1 MSSRRPIALV
11 TGGSRGIGAA
21 TARRLAADGW
31 DLAINYRKAAAE
43 AERVAN
49 EAEQAGAR
57 ARCYA
62 ADVSVAEHVTAMFE
76 RVEAEMGV
84 VTGLVCNAGMNHW
97 NGLLEQTLEQW
108 SQILAVDLTGPFLC
122 TKAAVPAMLRAGG
135 GSVVNVSSIAGIT
148 GGTVGP
154 GYAAAKGGV
163 IAMTRYLGREL
174 TRQGVRVNAVAP
186 IFTETEMIVDVP
198 KETVDR
204 ITANYRLGRMV
215 KADEVADVI
224 AYLLGP
230 RSSAITGEV
239 ITIGA

>member
-1 MSSRRPIALV
+1 
-11 TGGSRGIGAA
+11 
-21 TARRLAADGW
+21 
-31 DLAINYRKAAAE
+31 
-43 AERVAN
+43 
-49 EAEQAGAR
+49 
-57 ARCYA
+57 
-62 ADVSVAEHVTAMFE
+62 
-76 RVEAEMGV
+76 
-84 VTGLVCNAGMNHW
+84 MNHW
-97 NGLLEQTLEQW
+97 NGLLEQTPEQW

-198 KETVDR
+198 KETVNR

>member
-1 MSSRRPIALV
+1 
-11 TGGSRGIGAA
+11 
-21 TARRLAADGW
+21 
-31 DLAINYRKAAAE
+31 
-43 AERVAN
+43 
-49 EAEQAGAR
+49 
-57 ARCYA
+57 
-62 ADVSVAEHVTAMFE
+62 
-76 RVEAEMGV
+76 
-84 VTGLVCNAGMNHW
+84 MNHW

-163 IAMTRYLGREL
+163 ISMTRYLGREL

-198 KETVDR
+198 KETVER
-204 ITANYRLGRMV
+204 ITANYRLGRMA

>member
-1 MSSRRPIALV
+1 
-11 TGGSRGIGAA
+11 
-21 TARRLAADGW
+21 
-31 DLAINYRKAAAE
+31 
-43 AERVAN
+43 
-49 EAEQAGAR
+49 
-57 ARCYA
+57 
-62 ADVSVAEHVTAMFE
+62 
-76 RVEAEMGV
+76 
-84 VTGLVCNAGMNHW
+84 
-97 NGLLEQTLEQW
+97 
-108 SQILAVDLTGPFLC
+108 
-122 TKAAVPAMLRAGG
+122 
-135 GSVVNVSSIAGIT
+135 
-148 GGTVGP
+148 
-154 GYAAAKGGV
+154 
-163 IAMTRYLGREL
+163 MTRYLGREL